1 MSYVDDLRRY
11 LEAVRDGS
19 VRWVELRPDELR
31 RHQRALLLRFET
43 AQEGLDMAQ
52 GHKLGAVFERWT
64 QPEFLASLVEPLY
77 AAAHELGVD
86 PGQRGPLV
94 DELLAWLVD
103 EAEPHLNLL
112 PAAGSQP
119 PTPMR
124 LRVLRQVGEAAARE
138 LLRLDALGLP
148 PLARYASRL
157 GLVRAAASLAA
168 LSSSGDFLL
177 RLPPRDATRWLVA
190 LELARSGPSDRWAL
204 DLAVLQP
211 LLKTSVG
218 FSHRD
223 HAFARLAE
231 RDAMD
236 AELATLRR
244 LMGFG
249 LVAATTSDG
258 EYEQAYGIEEFAA
271 TSQGREVFAELLGES
286 ALSAL
291 AHAVVT
297 DQAAGTSSDLL
308 RVSSPR
314 EPTSAAMVESL
325 RHMRMFA
332 HEIRNSLVPVQIAFE
347 HLWRHLPADLPDEPI
362 SGLKHTIHLGLAR
375 IYQAVEESARIAKL
389 APAPP
394 EPFDV
399 APALRD
405 AIGALQVEFSHEIGL
420 RLEPEN
426 IYPAV
431 VGHRERFILVVV
443 NLLRNARQAG
453 GEAARVEL
461 TLAVEANVIVVTIDD
476 DGPGVPAEHQT
487 QVFEPGFSLRSDGSG
502 HGLALVREVIEGELG
517 GRVLC
522 SSGPRGGARFTVR
535 FPSASRGAL

>member
-1 MSYVDDLRRY
+1 MSYVDELRRY
-11 LEAVRDGS
+11 LEAVQNGS
-19 VRWVELRPDELR
+19 VRWVELGPDELR
-31 RHQRALLLRFET
+31 RHQRALLLRFEAAPT
-43 AQEGLDMAQ
+43 GLDMAQ
-52 GHKLGAVFERWT
+52 GHELGAVFDRWT
-64 QPEFLASLVEPLY
+64 RPEFLASLVEPMY
-77 AAAHELGVD
+77 AVAHELGID

-94 DELLAWLVD
+94 DELLAWLVE
-103 EAEPHLNLL
+103 EAEPYLL
-112 PAAGSQP
+112 PAADWHP
-119 PTPMR
+119 PASMR
-124 LRVLRQVGEAAARE
+124 RRALQQVGEAAARE

-157 GLVRAAASLAA
+157 GLVRAAASSAG
-168 LSSSGDFLL
+168 LSTSGDFLL

-190 LELARSGPSDRWAL
+190 LELARSGPSDPWAL
-204 DLAVLQP
+204 APSMLQH
-211 LLKTSVG
+211 LLKSNVG

-236 AELATLRR
+236 AELATMRR
-244 LMGFG
+244 LTAFG

-258 EYEQAYGIEEFAA
+258 EYEKSQGIEEFAA
-271 TSQGREVFAELLGES
+271 TSQGREVFTELLGES
-286 ALSAL
+286 ALAVL

-297 DQAAGTSSDLL
+297 DQVAGTSGDLL

-314 EPTSAAMVESL
+314 EHTSAAMVESV

-347 HLWRHLPADLPDEPI
+347 HLWRHWPAELPQEPI

-375 IYQAVEESARIAKL
+375 IFQAVEESARVAKL

-405 AIGALQVEFSHEIGL
+405 AIGALQIEFSHEIGL
-420 RLEPEN
+420 RIEPEN

-461 TLAVEANVIVVTIDD
+461 TLAVEADAIVVTIDD

-487 QVFEPGFSLRSDGSG
+487 RVFEPGFSLRSDGSG

-535 FPSASRGAL
+535 FSSASRGAL